1 MATGS
6 QGEPRTALRRLAMG
20 SHPDFELEAGDT
32 VIFSAR
38 AIPGNEEAIEA
49 LIDRLRAMGVTV
61 ITAEQSAV
69 PIHASGHP
77 AQEELQAMYQ
87 WVRPK
92 IAIPVHGEGEHMDAH
107 AQLAKGVGV
116 SKTLVGRNGDLFM
129 IRPVP
134 GMRRQIAETGRL
146 GWDKQE
152 LVRVE

>member
-1 MATGS
+1 
-6 QGEPRTALRRLAMG
+6 
-20 SHPDFELEAGDT
+20 
-32 VIFSAR
+32 
-38 AIPGNEEAIEA
+38 
-49 LIDRLRAMGVTV
+49 
-61 ITAEQSAV
+61 
-69 PIHASGHP
+69 
-77 AQEELQAMYQ
+77 QEELQVMYQ

-107 AQLAKGVGV
+107 AHLAKGVGV